1 MKSTR
6 AYNKRLRLN
15 EAAENGVAAI
25 INISPNSVIDLM
37 EGDELT
43 VDMITDADDEPL
55 EQLISLAD
63 AVIVD
68 EVLGD
73 NSYKVAV
80 NVSDELG
87 GTSLYHWICTYT
99 NITSL
104 EEIEE
109 KVAPGL
115 SSLLDADDEG
125 DVNDMDDDDMIPLP
139 ADDDDDDLPEEED
152 FDGAVNAIVGESVSS
167 KFAKY
172 RRVFEA
178 ASEVLNEK
186 GEDEEDDAEGGEDD
200 FSDIFGDDAAE
211 EPKDGEGEEADAEGG
226 EDKDADE
233 EDTEDVPMTAVLLT
247 VNKDDA
253 DKCKDEMIDAGI
265 AEDDIEILDEED
277 DEDTVKIKVD
287 VNSVHELKDY
297 LAGKGIDLEEKI
309 GGEIVDDEEGEGEE
323 DSDSEGEEGEEKKD
337 GEGEED
343 PFGDV
348 DFGDIFGDDDEG
360 ADA

>member
-6 AYNKRLRLN
+6 TFDKRLRLY
-15 EAAENGVAAI
+15 EAAESGVAAI

-73 NSYKVAV
+73 NSYKIAV

-87 GTSLYHWICTYT
+87 ASGLYQWICNYT
-99 NITSL
+99 NINTL

-115 SSLLDADDEG
+115 SNLLGDDDINEEPATDDDEIVPFP
-125 DVNDMDDDDMIPLP
+125 DEE
-139 ADDDDDDLPEEED
+139 DDLPAEED
-152 FDGAVNAIVGESVSS
+152 FDGEMNKIVGESVSS

-172 RRVFEA
+172 RKIYEA
-178 ASEVLNEK
+178 ASDVLNEK
-186 GEDEEDDAEGGEDD
+186 GEKEEEDD
-200 FSDIFGDDAAE
+200 FSDIFGDDEE
-211 EPKDGEGEEADAEGG
+211 EPADNGDKDTKDKDGKEE
-226 EDKDADE
+226 EDKDADS

-247 VNKDDA
+247 VKKDDA

-265 AEDDIEILDEED
+265 AEDDIEILDAED
-277 DEDTVKIKVD
+277 DEDEDTVKIKVD

-297 LAGKGIDLEEKI
+297 LSGKGIDLEEKI
-309 GGEIVDDEEGEGEE
+309 GGEIIDDEEGEEKEDDSADEDGKEKKDDEE
-323 DSDSEGEEGEEKKD
+323 DS
-337 GEGEED
+337 
-343 PFGDV
+343 FGDM
-348 DFGDIFGDDDEG
+348 DLGDLFGDDEEG
-360 ADA
+360 AE

>member
-6 AYNKRLRLN
+6 AFNKRLRLC
-15 EAAENGVAAI
+15 ESKRFSLCESAESNVTAI

-63 AVIVD
+63 SVIVD

-73 NSYKVAV
+73 NSYKIAV

-87 GTSLYHWICTYT
+87 ASGLYQWICNYT
-99 NITSL
+99 NIKSL

-115 SSLLDADDEG
+115 SALLDE
-125 DVNDMDDDDMIPLP
+125 DVIDDDIDE
-139 ADDDDDDLPEEED
+139 DDNDDLPEEVD
-152 FDGAVNAIVGESVSS
+152 FEGEMNKIVGESVSS

-172 RRVFEA
+172 RKIYEA
-178 ASEVLNEK
+178 ASDVLNEK
-186 GEDEEDDAEGGEDD
+186 GKDEDDDY
-200 FSDIFGDDAAE
+200 SDIFGDDEDKPADNGDKE
-211 EPKDGEGEEADAEGG
+211 DNDEKGGEK
-226 EDKDADE
+226 EDKDADAD
-233 EDTEDVPMTAVLLT
+233 DTEDVPMTAVLLT
-247 VNKDDA
+247 VNKEDA

-265 AEDDIEILDEED
+265 AEDDIEILDAEE

-297 LAGKGIDLEEKI
+297 LSGKGIDLEEKI
-309 GGEIVDDEEGEGEE
+309 GGEIIDD
-323 DSDSEGEEGEEKKD
+323 EEGEEKKD
-337 GEGEED
+337 DAAAED
-343 PFGDV
+343 GKEKKDGDEDDSFDDI
-348 DFGDIFGDDDEG
+348 DFGDIFGDDEEG
-360 ADA
+360 AE

>member
-6 AYNKRLRLN
+6 TFDKRLRLN
-15 EAAENGVAAI
+15 EAAESGVAAI

-73 NSYKVAV
+73 NTYKIAV

-87 GTSLYHWICTYT
+87 ASGLYQWICNYT
-99 NITSL
+99 NINSL

-115 SSLLDADDEG
+115 SALLG
-125 DVNDMDDDDMIPLP
+125 DDDIDEVP
-139 ADDDDDDLPEEED
+139 AIEDDDIIPFPEDEDDDLPAEGD
-152 FDGAVNAIVGESVSS
+152 FDGEMERIVGESVSS

-172 RRVFEA
+172 RKIYEA

-186 GEDEEDDAEGGEDD
+186 GDEEEDD
-200 FSDIFGDDAAE
+200 FSDIFGDDDVE
-211 EPKDGEGEEADAEGG
+211 EPADGGDEEAKGEEGEEADAE
-226 EDKDADE
+226 DKDADA

-253 DKCKDEMIDAGI
+253 EKCKDEMIDAGI
-265 AEDDIEILDEED
+265 AEDDIEILDAED

-297 LAGKGIDLEEKI
+297 LSGKGIDLEEKI
-309 GGEIVDDEEGEGEE
+309 GGEIIDD
-323 DSDSEGEEGEEKKD
+323 EEGEEKKD
-337 GEGEED
+337 DAAAEDGEEKKDDEED
-343 PFGDV
+343 PFGDM
-348 DFGDIFGDDDEG
+348 DFGDIFGDDEEG
-360 ADA
+360 AE

>member
-6 AYNKRLRLN
+6 TFNKRLRLY
-15 EAAENGVAAI
+15 EAAESGVAAI
-25 INISPNSVIDLM
+25 INISPSSVIDLT

-87 GTSLYHWICTYT
+87 ASGLYQWICNYT
-99 NITSL
+99 NIKSL
-104 EEIEE
+104 KEIEE

-115 SSLLDADDEG
+115 SALL
-125 DVNDMDDDDMIPLP
+125 DDDDIDETTEAEDDIIPFP
-139 ADDDDDDLPEEED
+139 EDDDDDLPAEGD
-152 FDGAVNAIVGESVSS
+152 FDEETDNIVGESVSS

-172 RRVFEA
+172 RKLYED
-178 ASEVLNEK
+178 ASDVLNEK
-186 GEDEEDDAEGGEDD
+186 GEEEEDDY
-200 FSDIFGDDAAE
+200 SDIFGDEDE
-211 EPKDGEGEEADAEGG
+211 EKEKGDKDTEDKEDDKEEDKNADA
-226 EDKDADE
+226 D
-233 EDTEDVPMTAVLLT
+233 DTEDVPMTAVLLT

-265 AEDDIEILDEED
+265 AEDDIEILDSED
-277 DEDTVKIKVD
+277 DKDTDTVKIKVD

-297 LAGKGIDLEEKI
+297 LSGKGIDLEEKI
-309 GGEIVDDEEGEGEE
+309 GGEIIDDEEGKEKE
-323 DSDSEGEEGEEKKD
+323 DDSATEDGEKKKD
-337 GEGEED
+337 DDEED
-343 PFGDV
+343 PFSDM
-348 DFGDIFGDDDEG
+348 DLGDIFGDDEEG
-360 ADA
+360 AE

>member
-6 AYNKRLRLN
+6 TFNKRLRLC
-15 EAAENGVAAI
+15 EAAEGSVTAI

-73 NSYKVAV
+73 NSYKIAV

-87 GTSLYHWICTYT
+87 ASGLYQWICNYT
-99 NITSL
+99 NIKSL

-109 KVAPGL
+109 KVAPGI
-115 SSLLDADDEG
+115 SALLG
-125 DVNDMDDDDMIPLP
+125 DDDIDEAPVTDDGIIPFP
-139 ADDDDDDLPEEED
+139 EDEDDDLPEEGD
-152 FDGAVNAIVGESVSS
+152 FDGEMDKIVGESVSS

-172 RRVFEA
+172 RKLYEA

-186 GEDEEDDAEGGEDD
+186 GEEDEDDY
-200 FSDIFGDDAAE
+200 SDIFGDDADKPADKGDE
-211 EPKDGEGEEADAEGG
+211 EAKGKEGEEAD
-226 EDKDADE
+226 DKDADAD
-233 EDTEDVPMTAVLLT
+233 DTEDVPMTAVLLT

-265 AEDDIEILDEED
+265 AEDDIEILDAEE

-297 LAGKGIDLEEKI
+297 LSGKGIDLEEKI
-309 GGEIVDDEEGEGEE
+309 GGEIIDDEEGEEKE
-323 DSDSEGEEGEEKKD
+323 DDAAAEDGEEKKD
-337 GEGEED
+337 GDEED
-343 PFGDV
+343 SFADM
-348 DFGDIFGDDDEG
+348 DFGDIFGDDEEG
-360 ADA
+360 AE

>member
-6 AYNKRLRLN
+6 TFDKRLRLY
-15 EAAENGVAAI
+15 EAAESGVAAI
-25 INISPNSVIDLM
+25 INISPSSVIDLE

-87 GTSLYHWICTYT
+87 ASGLYQWICNYT
-99 NITSL
+99 NIKSL
-104 EEIEE
+104 KEIEE

-115 SSLLDADDEG
+115 SALLDEDDIDETTEAEDDIIPFPEDDDDELPDEG
-125 DVNDMDDDDMIPLP
+125 DFD
-139 ADDDDDDLPEEED
+139 EETD
-152 FDGAVNAIVGESVSS
+152 NIVGESVSS

-172 RRVFEA
+172 RKLYED
-178 ASEVLNEK
+178 ASDVLNEK
-186 GEDEEDDAEGGEDD
+186 GEEKEDDY
-200 FSDIFGDDAAE
+200 SDIFGDD
-211 EPKDGEGEEADAEGG
+211 
-226 EDKDADE
+226 EDKPADKGDKDTEDKEDDKE
-233 EDTEDVPMTAVLLT
+233 EDKNADGDDTEDVPMTAVLLT

-265 AEDDIEILDEED
+265 AEDDIEILDAED
-277 DEDTVKIKVD
+277 DEDTDTVKIKVD

-297 LAGKGIDLEEKI
+297 LSGKGIDLEEKI
-309 GGEIVDDEEGEGEE
+309 GGEIIDDEEDKEKE
-323 DSDSEGEEGEEKKD
+323 DDSATEDGEKKKD
-337 GEGEED
+337 DDEDD
-343 PFGDV
+343 PFGDM
-348 DFGDIFGDDDEG
+348 DLGDIFGDDDEG
-360 ADA
+360 AE

>member
-6 AYNKRLRLN
+6 AFNKRMRLY
-15 EAAENGVAAI
+15 EAAEDSVAAI

-43 VDMITDADDEPL
+43 VDMITDPDDEPL

-63 AVIVD
+63 SVIVD

-80 NVSDELG
+80 NVSDEIG
-87 GTSLYHWICTYT
+87 ASGLYQWICNYT

-104 EEIEE
+104 KEIEE

-115 SSLLDADDEG
+115 SSLLDDNDIDDIDDEAAL
-125 DVNDMDDDDMIPLP
+125 DDEIIPFPDDE
-139 ADDDDDDLPEEED
+139 DDLDDLPEEGD
-152 FDGAVNAIVGESVSS
+152 FDEEMDKIVGESVSS

-172 RRVFEA
+172 RKLYED
-178 ASEVLNEK
+178 ASDVLNEK
-186 GEDEEDDAEGGEDD
+186 GEDEDDD
-200 FSDIFGDDAAE
+200 FSDIFGDD
-211 EPKDGEGEEADAEGG
+211 EASDKGDEDSEDKEDK
-226 EDKDADE
+226 EDKDADS

-247 VNKDDA
+247 VNKEDA

-265 AEDDIEILDEED
+265 AEDDIEILDAED
-277 DEDTVKIKVD
+277 GEDTVKIKID

-297 LAGKGIDLEEKI
+297 LSGKGIDLEEKI
-309 GGEIVDDEEGEGEE
+309 GGEIIDDEEGEKK
-323 DSDSEGEEGEEKKD
+323 DKDDKSKDDKEKKD
-337 GEGEED
+337 GDEED
-343 PFGDV
+343 SFDDI
-348 DFGDIFGDDDEG
+348 DFGDIFGDDEESEE
-360 ADA
+360 

>member
-6 AYNKRLRLN
+6 AFNKRMRLY
-15 EAAENGVAAI
+15 EAAEDSVAAI

-43 VDMITDADDEPL
+43 VDMITDPDDEPL

-63 AVIVD
+63 SVIVD

-80 NVSDELG
+80 NVSDEIG
-87 GTSLYHWICTYT
+87 ASGLYQWICNYT

-104 EEIEE
+104 KEIEE

-115 SSLLDADDEG
+115 SSLLDDNDIDDIDDEPAL
-125 DVNDMDDDDMIPLP
+125 DDEIIPFPNDEDDL
-139 ADDDDDDLPEEED
+139 DDLPEEGD
-152 FDGAVNAIVGESVSS
+152 FDEEMDKIVGESVSS

-172 RRVFEA
+172 RKLYED
-178 ASEVLNEK
+178 ASDVLNEK
-186 GEDEEDDAEGGEDD
+186 GEDEDDD
-200 FSDIFGDDAAE
+200 FSDIFGDD
-211 EPKDGEGEEADAEGG
+211 EEADKGDEDAEGKEDK
-226 EDKDADE
+226 EDKDADS

-247 VNKDDA
+247 VNKEDA

-265 AEDDIEILDEED
+265 AEDDIEILDAEEG
-277 DEDTVKIKVD
+277 EDTVKIKID

-297 LAGKGIDLEEKI
+297 LSGKGIDLEEKI
-309 GGEIVDDEEGEGEE
+309 GGEIIDDEEGEKK
-323 DSDSEGEEGEEKKD
+323 DKDDKSKDDKEKKD
-337 GEGEED
+337 GDEED
-343 PFGDV
+343 SFDDI
-348 DFGDIFGDDDEG
+348 DFGDIFGDDEESEE
-360 ADA
+360 

>member
-6 AYNKRLRLN
+6 AFNKRMRLY

-43 VDMITDADDEPL
+43 VDMITDPDDEPL

-63 AVIVD
+63 SVIVD

-80 NVSDELG
+80 NVSDEIG
-87 GTSLYHWICTYT
+87 ASGLYQWICNYT

-104 EEIEE
+104 KEIEE

-115 SSLLDADDEG
+115 SSLLDDNDIDDIDDEPAL
-125 DVNDMDDDDMIPLP
+125 DDEIVPFPDDE
-139 ADDDDDDLPEEED
+139 DDLDDLPEEGD
-152 FDGAVNAIVGESVSS
+152 FDEEMDKIVGESVSS

-172 RRVFEA
+172 RKLYED
-178 ASEVLNEK
+178 ASDVLNEK
-186 GEDEEDDAEGGEDD
+186 GEDEDDD
-200 FSDIFGDDAAE
+200 FSDIFGDDEAADKGDE
-211 EPKDGEGEEADAEGG
+211 DSEGKEGK
-226 EDKDADE
+226 EDKDADSD
-233 EDTEDVPMTAVLLT
+233 DTEDVPMTAVLLT
-247 VNKDDA
+247 VNKEDA

-265 AEDDIEILDEED
+265 AEDDIEILDAEEG
-277 DEDTVKIKVD
+277 EDTVKIKID

-297 LAGKGIDLEEKI
+297 LSGKGIDLEEKI
-309 GGEIVDDEEGEGEE
+309 GGEIIDDEEGEEKDKDDE
-323 DSDSEGEEGEEKKD
+323 SKDDKEKKD
-337 GEGEED
+337 GDEED
-343 PFGDV
+343 SFDDI
-348 DFGDIFGDDDEG
+348 DFGDIFGDDEEG
-360 ADA
+360 EE

>member
-6 AYNKRLRLN
+6 AFNKRLRLC
-15 EAAENGVAAI
+15 ESKRFSLCESAESNVTAI

-63 AVIVD
+63 SVIVD

-73 NSYKVAV
+73 NSYKIAV

-87 GTSLYHWICTYT
+87 ASGLYQWICNYT
-99 NITSL
+99 NIKSL

-115 SSLLDADDEG
+115 SALLDEDVIDD
-125 DVNDMDDDDMIPLP
+125 DIDDDDN
-139 ADDDDDDLPEEED
+139 DDLPEEVD
-152 FDGAVNAIVGESVSS
+152 FEGEMNKIVGESVSS

-172 RRVFEA
+172 RKIYEA
-178 ASEVLNEK
+178 ASDVLNEK
-186 GEDEEDDAEGGEDD
+186 GKDEDDDY
-200 FSDIFGDDAAE
+200 SDIFGDDEDKPADNGDKE
-211 EPKDGEGEEADAEGG
+211 DNDEKGGEK
-226 EDKDADE
+226 EDKDADAD
-233 EDTEDVPMTAVLLT
+233 DTEDVPMTAVLLT
-247 VNKDDA
+247 VNKEDA

-265 AEDDIEILDEED
+265 AEDDIEILDAEE

-297 LAGKGIDLEEKI
+297 LSGKGIDLEEKI
-309 GGEIVDDEEGEGEE
+309 GGEIIDD
-323 DSDSEGEEGEEKKD
+323 EEGEEKKD
-337 GEGEED
+337 DAAAED
-343 PFGDV
+343 GKEKKDGDEDDSFDDI
-348 DFGDIFGDDDEG
+348 DFGDIFGDDEEG
-360 ADA
+360 AE

>member
-6 AYNKRLRLN
+6 TFNKRLRLC
-15 EAAENGVAAI
+15 EAAEGSVTAI

-73 NSYKVAV
+73 NSYKIAV

-87 GTSLYHWICTYT
+87 ASGLYQWICNYT
-99 NITSL
+99 NIKSL

-109 KVAPGL
+109 KVAPGI
-115 SSLLDADDEG
+115 SALLG
-125 DVNDMDDDDMIPLP
+125 DDDIDEVPVTDDGIIPFP
-139 ADDDDDDLPEEED
+139 EDEDDDLPEEGD
-152 FDGAVNAIVGESVSS
+152 FDGEMDKIVGESVSS

-172 RRVFEA
+172 RKIYEA
-178 ASEVLNEK
+178 AAEVLNEK
-186 GEDEEDDAEGGEDD
+186 GEKEDDD
-200 FSDIFGDDAAE
+200 FSDIFGDDKGNEE
-211 EPKDGEGEEADAEGG
+211 EPADKGDEEAKDKDGEEKK
-226 EDKDADE
+226 DKDADAD
-233 EDTEDVPMTAVLLT
+233 DTEDVPMTAVLLT

-265 AEDDIEILDEED
+265 AEDDIEILDAED

-297 LAGKGIDLEEKI
+297 LSGKGIDLEEKI
-309 GGEIVDDEEGEGEE
+309 GGEIIDDEEGEEKE
-323 DSDSEGEEGEEKKD
+323 DDDAAKDDKEKKD
-337 GEGEED
+337 GDEDD
-343 PFGDV
+343 PFSDM
-348 DFGDIFGDDDEG
+348 DFGDIFGDDEEG
-360 ADA
+360 AE

>member
-6 AYNKRLRLN
+6 AFKKRMRLYESKRLRLC
-15 EAAENGVAAI
+15 ESAESDVTAI
-25 INISPNSVIDLM
+25 INISPNGVIDLN

-63 AVIVD
+63 SVIVD

-73 NSYKVAV
+73 NSYKIAV

-87 GTSLYHWICTYT
+87 ASALYQWICNYT
-99 NITSL
+99 NIKSL

-115 SSLLDADDEG
+115 SALLG
-125 DVNDMDDDDMIPLP
+125 DDDI
-139 ADDDDDDLPEEED
+139 DDLPEEGD
-152 FDGAVNAIVGESVSS
+152 FDGEMDKIVGESVSS

-172 RRVFEA
+172 RKVYEA
-178 ASEVLNEK
+178 AAEVLNEK
-186 GEDEEDDAEGGEDD
+186 GEEEDDD
-200 FSDIFGDDAAE
+200 FSDIFGDDKGDEDTKDKDSE
-211 EPKDGEGEEADAEGG
+211 EKK
-226 EDKDADE
+226 DKDADAD
-233 EDTEDVPMTAVLLT
+233 DTEDVPMTAVLLT

-265 AEDDIEILDEED
+265 AEDDIEILDAED

-297 LAGKGIDLEEKI
+297 LSGKGIDLEEKI
-309 GGEIVDDEEGEGEE
+309 GGEIIDDEEGKEKE
-323 DSDSEGEEGEEKKD
+323 DDAAAEDGEEKKD
-337 GEGEED
+337 GDEED
-343 PFGDV
+343 SFADM
-348 DFGDIFGDDDEG
+348 DFGDIFGDDKEG
-360 ADA
+360 AE

>member
-6 AYNKRLRLN
+6 AFKKRMRLY
-15 EAAENGVAAI
+15 EAVESAVAAI

-37 EGDELT
+37 EGDELS

-55 EQLISLAD
+55 EQLVSLAD
-63 AVIVD
+63 SVIVD

-73 NSYKVAV
+73 NSYKIAV

-87 GTSLYHWICTYT
+87 ASGLYQWICNYT
-99 NITSL
+99 NIKSL

-115 SSLLDADDEG
+115 SALLG
-125 DVNDMDDDDMIPLP
+125 DDDIDEAPTSEDDGIIPFP
-139 ADDDDDDLPEEED
+139 EDEDDDLPAEGD
-152 FDGAVNAIVGESVSS
+152 FDGEMDKIVGESVSS

-172 RRVFEA
+172 RKLYEA

-186 GEDEEDDAEGGEDD
+186 GEEEEDD
-200 FSDIFGDDAAE
+200 FSDIFGDDAE
-211 EPKDGEGEEADAEGG
+211 EPAEGGDEDAKGEESEEADAE
-226 EDKDADE
+226 DKDADA

-265 AEDDIEILDEED
+265 AEDDIEILDAED

-297 LAGKGIDLEEKI
+297 LSGKGIDLEEKI
-309 GGEIVDDEEGEGEE
+309 GGEIVDDEEGEEKE
-323 DSDSEGEEGEEKKD
+323 DDAAAEDGEEKKD
-337 GEGEED
+337 GDEED
-343 PFGDV
+343 PFGDM
-348 DFGDIFGDDDEG
+348 DFGDIFGDDEEG
-360 ADA
+360 AE

>member
-6 AYNKRLRLN
+6 TFNKRMRLY
-15 EAAENGVAAI
+15 EAAEDSVAAI

-43 VDMITDADDEPL
+43 VDMITDPDDEPL
-55 EQLISLAD
+55 ERLISLAD
-63 AVIVD
+63 SVIVD

-80 NVSDELG
+80 NVSDEIG
-87 GTSLYHWICTYT
+87 ASGLYQWICNYT

-104 EEIEE
+104 KEIEE

-115 SSLLDADDEG
+115 SSLLDDNDIDDIDDEPAL
-125 DVNDMDDDDMIPLP
+125 DDEIIPFPEDEDDDVP
-139 ADDDDDDLPEEED
+139 AEGD
-152 FDGAVNAIVGESVSS
+152 FDREMDNIVGESVSS

-172 RRVFEA
+172 RKIYEA
-178 ASEVLNEK
+178 AAEVLNEK
-186 GEDEEDDAEGGEDD
+186 GEKEDDD
-200 FSDIFGDDAAE
+200 FSDIFGDDKGNEE
-211 EPKDGEGEEADAEGG
+211 EPADKGDKEAKDKDGEEEK
-226 EDKDADE
+226 DKDADAD
-233 EDTEDVPMTAVLLT
+233 DTEDVPMTAVLLT

-265 AEDDIEILDEED
+265 AEDDIEILDAED

-297 LAGKGIDLEEKI
+297 LSGKGIDLEEKI
-309 GGEIVDDEEGEGEE
+309 GGEIIDDEEGEEKDKDDE
-323 DSDSEGEEGEEKKD
+323 SKDDKEKKD
-337 GEGEED
+337 GDEED
-343 PFGDV
+343 SFDDI
-348 DFGDIFGDDDEG
+348 DFGDIFGDDEEG
-360 ADA
+360 AE